1 MSKEVD
7 VDTNSLPGGAK
18 IGAAAAG
25 GVGVMALVYRFRN
38 EAAFLAILLIGIV
51 FVIMLLLG
59 YKYLVELREKK
70 KGRAFG
76 GGLGQGAG
84 ARPAQVTASEQRVLL
99 DDLRKKFQEGL
110 KVFEASGKSV
120 YRLPWYLVVGEPGSG
135 KSRMIER
142 SGVPGPTRLKDPV
155 EGAGGTINMNWWF
168 RNEAVLLDTAGRLM
182 MPEVAT
188 AESPEWDN
196 FLQLLDGYRPHC
208 PVNGLFLVIPADTLV
223 TDTAE
228 RLDGKARQIAQQF
241 DRIQTALGIRFPVYV
256 VITKCDKI
264 NGFRHFF
271 EGMNQ
276 PEEQAQM
283 IGWSNPAPLDE
294 PFQPELVEK
303 HLTGVRERLVK
314 RRLKLLEDPINRVD
328 PSGRRLDEV
337 DSLYLFPDNLA
348 SLGTRLRRYLEAIFV
363 AGEWSSMP
371 LFLRGIYFTS
381 ALQKGGVVDKAL
393 SDALG
398 VDVAAA
404 LGEDKQSET
413 PYFLRDLFM
422 EKSFK
427 EKGLVTRASNV
438 DRLKRRRKVVLLAT
452 GFAAAIALGAFTWLG
467 QRQLE
472 TAVGDQA
479 RFWDAVQSKPDAR
492 VVRGGKYLGG
502 EAVAGRLTLRD
513 VHEQGPKSLTSP
525 ITIPAVY
532 RPISFVSGDPNQVRP
547 DAYKAVF
554 QNTVLAPLVEATR
567 DRMKYLDAAAWDDRA
582 TAALRQ
588 LFWLESGQNLDET
601 QSTAGAPLRPMF
613 AFVLQSPEDLK
624 AYQADQKVYE
634 EAFGTVYKNGE
645 LPRTAALG
653 VGTPDS
659 KEAIVRGVEAFVKH
673 WESQSNDSSKKA
685 VALQAVANA
694 LVEFQKAEDRLL
706 NLSGRG
712 AQTTS
717 AGADAYIDRWNEAN
731 VGLTRAKRTLDD
743 ALAAEPLSS
752 WDRKALLSEEY
763 RTSVEQVQATRRN
776 AILNLLSAL
785 PPTSAGPDKSEALA
799 KARQRLE
806 EARAKADAASEAAR
820 KDATQ
825 KQLAD
830 LEGGLLAQATGLAD
844 KPQHKYEIHYDVLGR
859 ATAPLKQPEA
869 GDKFAAAAAEVTRTG
884 KATRD
889 AIESLAGKPE
899 FARDTN
905 FKLACEA
912 AVDMARL
919 AEARTRTELVRG
931 ALKRLPKDAAGWGGA
946 VAARVTQQPP
956 QLMVPFTDPQARF
969 DPKYDPS
976 AAKSAVESVRAIG
989 EQLNA
994 PPQGGGPRVLD
1005 AEDLKTGAEAVDAAW
1020 RQYLTQYHNYWQSE
1034 LPGQVTKIPPDHWA
1048 AVAQRFRGTK
1058 LAEIDTS
1065 LRQVAEQ
1072 RASAFAAVGDDT
1084 AAKQAREAL
1093 DTLNSLKFAGEARER
1108 LSNWAQVPAQVD
1120 AARDRLLR
1128 LTWAQLRDGYL
1139 MEPAA
1144 AAPNFV
1150 EVYWQNLCRAGLG
1163 TIAGDVQKAA
1173 DAAMANLRNLKHFPL
1188 APLTATDRT
1197 ELSRDK
1203 VDQAAGLIKAIR
1215 ARADKP
1221 KDSIAVADFPN
1232 WLGDL
1237 AGTVTTLRLG
1247 ATGLTDDDQTWL
1259 NQVQQ
1264 FLEARDDKGLT
1275 WSVRMR
1281 PSNQQ
1286 VSGLLQQQAGIYY
1299 VRLDAGADGTWAW
1312 GGQTEESKITPGGE
1326 LLSPPNAPVFSLKPF
1341 DVVLTGALN
1350 TDKTQLKPLAGEP
1363 NQGDWAVAK
1372 FMASLE
1378 KREKTGPMQW
1388 TGQLPL
1394 NRLKNQE
1401 LSIPVTVTFTREID
1415 WPSLAPAK

>member
-25 GVGVMALVYRFRN
+25 GLGVMALVYRFRN

-59 YKYLVELREKK
+59 YKYLIEVREKK
-70 KGRAFG
+70 KGKAFG

-99 DDLRKKFQEGL
+99 DDLRKKFQDGL

-168 RNEAVLLDTAGRLM
+168 RNEAVMLDTAGRLM

-196 FLQLLDGYRPHC
+196 FLQLLNNYRPHC

-228 RLDGKARQIAQQF
+228 KLDGKARQIAQQF

-438 DRLKRRRKVVLLAT
+438 DQLKRRRKVVLLAT
-452 GFAAAIALGAFTWLG
+452 GFVAAVALGAFTWLG

-479 RFWDAVQSKPDAR
+479 RFWDAVQRKSDAR

-502 EAVAGRLTLRD
+502 EAIADRLTFKD
-513 VHEQGPKSLTSP
+513 VHEQGPRSLASP

-532 RPISFVSGDPNQVRP
+532 RPMSFVSGDPNQVRP
-547 DAYKAVF
+547 EAYRALF
-554 QNTVLAPLVEATR
+554 QNTVLAPLVDATR
-567 DRMKYLDAAAWDDRA
+567 DRMKYVDAAAWDDRA

-588 LFWLESGQNLDET
+588 LFWLESGQNLDPARAT
-601 QSTAGAPLRPMF
+601 GGAPLRPMF
-613 AFVLQSPEDLK
+613 AFVLQAPDDLK

-634 EAFGTVYKNGE
+634 DAFAAVYKNGE
-645 LPRTAALG
+645 VPRTAALG
-653 VGTPDS
+653 VGTPDAQ
-659 KEAIVRGVEAFVKH
+659 EAIVRGVEAFVKH
-673 WESQSNDSSKKA
+673 WEGESNGSSKKA
-685 VALQAVANA
+685 LALQAVAAA
-694 LVEFQKAEDRLL
+694 LVDFQKAEDRLL

-717 AGADAYIDRWNEAN
+717 SGADAYLDRWNEAN
-731 VGLTRAKRTLDD
+731 AGLTRAKRTLDD
-743 ALAAEPLSS
+743 ALASDALH
-752 WDRKALLSEEY
+752 WDHKALLSEEY
-763 RTSVEQVQATRRN
+763 RTSVEQVQTTRRN
-776 AILNLLSAL
+776 AILDLLAAL
-785 PPTSAGPDKSEALA
+785 PPTSGGAADKSEALA

-806 EARAKADAASEAAR
+806 EARAKADATAEAAK
-820 KDATQ
+820 KDSTQ

-830 LEGGLLAQATGLAD
+830 LEGGLLAQATGLENKA
-844 KPQHKYEIHYDVLGR
+844 QHKYEIHYDVLQR
-859 ATAPLKQPEA
+859 ATAPLNPPAA
-869 GDKFAAAAAEVTRTG
+869 GEKFAAAAAEVTRSG

-899 FARDTN
+899 FSRDSN
-905 FKLACEA
+905 FKSVCDVAI
-912 AVDMARL
+912 DMAKL
-919 AEARTRTELVRG
+919 AEARARTTLVKGELR
-931 ALKRLPKDAAGWGGA
+931 RLPKDAAGWGEA
-946 VAARVTQQPP
+946 VAARVSQQPA

-969 DPKYDPS
+969 DPKYDPA
-976 AAKSAVESVRAIG
+976 AAKSAVETVRAIG

-1005 AEDLKTGAEAVDAAW
+1005 ADDLRAGADAAEVVW
-1020 RQYLTQYHNYWQSE
+1020 RQYLGQYRNYWQSD
-1034 LPGQVTKIPPDHWA
+1034 LPGQVTKIAPDHWA
-1048 AVAQRFRGTK
+1048 ALAQRLRGTK
-1058 LAEIDTS
+1058 LADIDGS

-1072 RASAFAAVGDDT
+1072 RAGAFEAIGDDA
-1084 AAKQAREAL
+1084 AAKRAREAL
-1093 DTLNSLKFAGEARER
+1093 ETLNSLKFAGEARER
-1108 LSNWAQVPAQVD
+1108 LSNWAQVPEGVD
-1120 AARDRLLR
+1120 AARERLLR
-1128 LTWAQLRDGYL
+1128 LTWVQLRDGYL

-1144 AAPNFV
+1144 ASPNFV
-1150 EVYWQNLCRAGLG
+1150 EAYWQNLCRAGLG

-1173 DAAMANLRNLKHFPL
+1173 DAAVAQLRQLKRFPL
-1188 APLTATDRT
+1188 APFKPGDGNGLSPAQVDKAAT
-1197 ELSRDK
+1197 
-1203 VDQAAGLIKAIR
+1203 LIKAVR
-1215 ARADKP
+1215 ARQDKP
-1221 KDSIAVADFPN
+1221 NDSIARADFPN

-1237 AGTVTTLRLG
+1237 AGTVTTLRRG
-1247 ATGLTDDDQTWL
+1247 ASELSDEDQTWL
-1259 NQVQQ
+1259 TQVQG
-1264 FLEARDDKGLT
+1264 FLEAREDKALT
-1275 WSVRMR
+1275 WAVRMR
-1281 PSNQQ
+1281 PSPQQ
-1286 VSGLLQQQAGIYY
+1286 VAGMLQQQAGIYY

-1326 LLSPPNAPVFSLKPF
+1326 LLSPPNAPVFGPKPF
-1341 DVVLTGALN
+1341 DVILTGALN
-1350 TDKTQLKPLAGEP
+1350 TDKTQTKPLAGEP

-1372 FMASLE
+1372 FMGSLE
-1378 KREKTGPMQW
+1378 KLEKTGPKQW

-1394 NRLKNQE
+1394 SRLKNQE
-1401 LSIPVTVTFTREID
+1401 LSVPVTVTFSREID